1 MNHFCTIYLA
11 RHGETEW
18 NLKRLLQGHT
28 DSPLTRQGVR
38 QAKSLAKSLRRVNF
52 SAIYSSDSGRAYRTA
67 SFVALNQQ
75 LTVVATKLLR
85 ERYFGRYEGKPWR
98 YFQTQLDRLLQ
109 SRQELVNPPDRN
121 PLVDPTIESEDALTS
136 RLILFLRQTSLNHL
150 NQNILIVSHGGSI
163 RTILLHLGYITTDQ
177 LSSLLIDN
185 TAYVVIRSDGTEF
198 EVTHTHGLSFKP
210 A

>member
-109 SRQELVNPPDRN
+109 SRQQLVNPPDRN

>member
-109 SRQELVNPPDRN
+109 RRQELVNHPDLY

>member
-52 SAIYSSDSGRAYRTA
+52 SSIYSSDSGRAYRTA

-121 PLVDPTIESEDALTS
+121 PLVDPSIESEDALTS